1 LISTSAC
8 RSGRRSWCCRRARSN
23 FAAALSKPSPV
34 CVVRISPNFLQR
46 RAGNF
51 KHTRFIACAVEP
63 SSRAARNAKARL
75 RLFKHLK
82 NELRNRMRNRKG
94 RQMRSRISLISIA
107 ILLAGTLTAAAQQR
121 LPQEPRG
128 EDSSRS
134 STPSGQQPG
143 PDEPD
148 ATVGRGRATVPGTT
162 GPGGQSTPQEPR
174 GEDSSRSSRPSN
186 QQLPPNPN
194 ERR

>member
-1 LISTSAC
+1 
-8 RSGRRSWCCRRARSN
+8 
-23 FAAALSKPSPV
+23 
-34 CVVRISPNFLQR
+34 
-46 RAGNF
+46 
-51 KHTRFIACAVEP
+51 
-63 SSRAARNAKARL
+63 
-75 RLFKHLK
+75 
-82 NELRNRMRNRKG
+82 MRT
-94 RQMRSRISLISIA
+94 RISLISIA

-134 STPSGQQPG
+134 STPRGQQPG
-143 PDEPD
+143 PDAPD
-148 ATVGRGRATVPGTT
+148 ATVGRGGATAPGTT